1 MITTAKA
8 LRPLLAVAVVLALAG
23 AVGCGGSSGVDS
35 SSSTATAAKET
46 TSAAKPSAK
55 GSGGSAQAKAADKG
69 QGQASGQAKPKP
81 SIAQEEEAP
90 GDHSIQEYGA
100 EAEGSEKE
108 AVLAAMHSFLAAMS
122 TGQHARVCAA
132 LLAPA
137 RAQLVQLAKA
147 QGKGGSCTVILA
159 KFLNPS
165 VAAEAKRAA
174 KGTIGRVR
182 VGEGNALVL
191 FRPQGGKLSYFVM
204 KEEDGAWKATSVA
217 LGAPL
222 YP

>member
-1 MITTAKA
+1 VSATASP
-8 LRPLLAVAVVLALAG
+8 LRPLLALLAVLALVG
-23 AVGCGGSSGVDS
+23 AVGCGGGSDS
-35 SSSTATAAKET
+35 SSPSTASGAQETTGATNASPQAKPQAQAAKQ
-46 TSAAKPSAK
+46 
-55 GSGGSAQAKAADKG
+55 GQGSAPATP
-69 QGQASGQAKPKP
+69 KPKP

-90 GDHSIQEYGA
+90 GDHSIQEYGS
-100 EAEGSEKE
+100 EAAGSEKE
-108 AVLAAMHSFLAAMS
+108 DVLTAMHSFLTAMAA
-122 TGQHARVCAA
+122 GQHAKVCAG
-132 LLAPA
+132 LLASA
-137 RAQLVQLAKA
+137 RAQLVQLANA
-147 QGKGGSCTVILA
+147 QGKGGSCTVTLA
-159 KFLNPS
+159 KLLNPS
-165 VAAEAKRAA
+165 VAAEASRAA

>member
-1 MITTAKA
+1 
-8 LRPLLAVAVVLALAG
+8 VG
-23 AVGCGGSSGVDS
+23 AVGCGGGSDSS
-35 SSSTATAAKET
+35 SSSTATSTAQET
-46 TSAAKPSAK
+46 TGATPASPQ
-55 GSGGSAQAKAADKG
+55 AQAKAKTTEQGKG
-69 QGQASGQAKPKP
+69 SAAGEKSKPKP

-122 TGQHARVCAA
+122 RGQHAKACAG
-132 LLAPA
+132 LLASA
-137 RAQLVQLAKA
+137 RAQLVQLAKS
-147 QGKGGSCTVILA
+147 QGKGGSCTAILA
-159 KFLNPS
+159 KLLNPS
-165 VAAEAKRAA
+165 VAAEARRAA
-174 KGTIGRVR
+174 AGTIGRVR

-204 KEEDGAWKATSVA
+204 KEEGGAWRVTSVA